1 MADIRGGGGECH
13 FMNSTGGGGVSVG
26 HLGGGV
32 CYFITFM
39 GGGGLVKVG

>member
-1 MADIRGGGGECH
+1 
-13 FMNSTGGGGVSVG
+13 MNSTGGGGVSVG